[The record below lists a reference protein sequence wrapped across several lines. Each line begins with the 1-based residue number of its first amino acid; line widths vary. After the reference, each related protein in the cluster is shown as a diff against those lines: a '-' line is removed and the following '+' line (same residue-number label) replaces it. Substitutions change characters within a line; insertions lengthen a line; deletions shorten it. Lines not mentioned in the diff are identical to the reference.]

1 MSCEVLGRGI
11 TSTQKPLTSLTVF
24 PKDHACL
31 RPPRTTTERMVL
43 PSSRSGKGGSDCG
56 SCRTRPLPSV
66 TSSGRGPAAVC
77 GQPPIV
83 TLGKPWCY
91 SVGTEG
97 QPRRHCGKQR
107 PSGWWGRQCAPR
119 LTQRTMDASLIC
131 PLSLSD
137 SLDRFKGLKPTVI
150 LLSRGISDAESSW
163 RAGQG
168 WQRKGRLRS
177 VVWARTKP
185 PPSE

>member
-1 MSCEVLGRGI
+1 MA
-11 TSTQKPLTSLTVF
+11 PLEAVPCRVVGPPVCSEAALEEPHTCLT
-24 PKDHACL
+24 
-31 RPPRTTTERMVL
+31 
-43 PSSRSGKGGSDCG
+43 
-56 SCRTRPLPSV
+56 
-66 TSSGRGPAAVC
+66 
-77 GQPPIV
+77 
-83 TLGKPWCY
+83 
-91 SVGTEG
+91 
-97 QPRRHCGKQR
+97 
-107 PSGWWGRQCAPR
+107 
-119 LTQRTMDASLIC
+119 C

-185 PPSE
+185 PPLRVSELQPPSGTAKFPSASAS

>member
-1 MSCEVLGRGI
+1 MLVS
-11 TSTQKPLTSLTVF
+11 PLL
-24 PKDHACL
+24 
-31 RPPRTTTERMVL
+31 RTTAERTVL
-43 PSSRSGKGGSDCG
+43 PSSKSGKGGSDC
-56 SCRTRPLPSV
+56 SICHTQPLLFV
-66 TSSGRGPAAVC
+66 TSSSRGPAVVC
-77 GQPPIV
+77 RQPPLV
-83 TLGKPWCY
+83 TLRKPWCH

-97 QPRRHCGKQR
+97 QHRRHRRRQC

-119 LTQRTMDASLIC
+119 LKQRTMDTSLTC

>member
-1 MSCEVLGRGI
+1 MRYYGATPGATLWALKASPDGTAG
-11 TSTQKPLTSLTVF
+11 SSSLQ
-24 PKDHACL
+24 
-31 RPPRTTTERMVL
+31 
-43 PSSRSGKGGSDCG
+43 GGG
-56 SCRTRPLPSV
+56 
-66 TSSGRGPAAVC
+66 AA
-77 GQPPIV
+77 
-83 TLGKPWCY
+83 
-91 SVGTEG
+91 S
-97 QPRRHCGKQR
+97 
-107 PSGWWGRQCAPR
+107 APR
-119 LTQRTMDASLIC
+119 LKQRTMDASLIC